1 MSVTV
6 TVCKVMS
13 VTVTVCKVMSV
24 TVCTVTNSTF
34 LSCCL
39 NLSLPAWSLHR
50 EMTADQRR
58 WQLVGCTE
66 ERLERKKNKT
76 LFGDLSYVPFLVQIQ
91 IPLQISSHRTQD
103 QLSEVE
109 WPHEAQL
116 TPTQRGF
123 NILSQNNTFLP
134 SAPLVAMA
142 FTELTVSLRSNTEL
156 TDFVTCSSTVHSQ
169 F

>member
-1 MSVTV
+1 MTV
-6 TVCKVMS
+6 TFCTVMS
-13 VTVTVCKVMSV
+13 A
-24 TVCTVTNSTF
+24 TNSTC

-39 NLSLPAWSLHR
+39 NLSLPAWSLRR

-58 WQLVGCTE
+58 WQLGGCTE

-76 LFGDLSYVPFLVQIQ
+76 LFGDLSYVFFLVQIQ
-91 IPLQISSHRTQD
+91 ILLQISSHWTQD
-103 QLSEVE
+103 QLSEVD
-109 WPHEAQL
+109 WPHQAQL

-123 NILSQNNTFLP
+123 NMLSQNNTSLLSVP
-134 SAPLVAMA
+134 QVAIA
-142 FTELTVSLRSNTEL
+142 FTELTVSLRSNTDL